1 MDSKFSFFGLLV
13 VHIRSGND
21 HPRCAVSRRACAFR
35 GSEVHTGGTGHPREQ
50 LVGEDSLSEDQ
61 KCTLEAAMIIRDVHL
76 VGKFSLS
83 EVQKRT
89 LVAAKIIRVE
99 QLVGEDLLSE
109 GQKCTQEVAPVIRA
123 NSLSARIRF
132 RG

>member
-1 MDSKFSFFGLLV
+1 
-13 VHIRSGND
+13 
-21 HPRCAVSRRACAFR
+21 
-35 GSEVHTGGTGHPREQ
+35 
-50 LVGEDSLSEDQ
+50 
-61 KCTLEAAMIIRDVHL
+61 MIIRDVQL

-83 EVQKRT
+83 EVQKCT

-99 QLVGEDLLSE
+99 QLVGEDSLSE